1 MKIVNRKSVHCNL
14 SKFDYLAKKDSFIE
28 ITEWVNGEGFDIT
41 IDDKHFSFTHG
52 QIDAIN
58 YLTKY
63 LEIKWD

>member
-1 MKIVNRKSVHCNL
+1 MKIVNRKSIHYNL

-58 YLTKY
+58 YLTKH
-63 LEIKWD
+63 LEIK